1 MSLSFFQNTTF
12 EFITSFFCSFDTI
25 NRGDDASKNHTSDKR
40 IHFLHAPLCEGSFSR
55 TSKHYDSNLLIL
67 MVLEGKLSFGT
78 ETERRLFSMVACT
91 LLKARFSGR
100 MILRE
105 NGPKKHSVTNM
116 RFDSEYTDG
125 RTRSP
130 EIVRIFRVTD
140 ISISDISIPAR
151 GAIIVIASSPSRISR
166 AT

>member
-1 MSLSFFQNTTF
+1 
-12 EFITSFFCSFDTI
+12 
-25 NRGDDASKNHTSDKR
+25 
-40 IHFLHAPLCEGSFSR
+40 
-55 TSKHYDSNLLIL
+55 